1 MKKIMFLVAALVL
14 SVTAMA
20 QVQDAYPSYV
30 QVTGYAEIEVEP
42 DEFYLSIKIKEG
54 DSKGKVPI
62 EVLQEQM
69 IEALTQL
76 GIDVKEQLKMS
87 DMNSM
92 LFKKKHLVSTA
103 FYELKLFSPKEIM
116 AVYDALDNLGIT
128 YLSVSRMTNSEIE
141 RYKDQVRIDAME
153 NAREKAEALAGA
165 IGQKVGKCFYIYD
178 SSTGPSVTERYE
190 NASIRVHG
198 IGSVMSLDEAI
209 VDNVP
214 DFKKIRVESTI
225 STKFVLE

>member
-1 MKKIMFLVAALVL
+1 M
-14 SVTAMA
+14 
-20 QVQDAYPSYV
+20 
-30 QVTGYAEIEVEP
+30 
-42 DEFYLSIKIKEG
+42 
-54 DSKGKVPI
+54 
-62 EVLQEQM
+62 
-69 IEALTQL
+69 
-76 GIDVKEQLKMS
+76 
-87 DMNSM
+87 
-92 LFKKKHLVSTA
+92 FKKKHLVSTA